1 MVNIVT
7 IKGEGCKLETLSG
20 LATQTNGNVS
30 IVNPENI
37 GDDFSNILKDQV
49 VGLNVKIVIRLPKCL
64 KFRNQLKENLK
75 ESDSVLEKN
84 LANATVDTKISF
96 EYELRSE
103 E

>member
-37 GDDFSNILKDQV
+37 GDDFSNILKD
-49 VGLNVKIVIRLPKCL
+49 
-64 KFRNQLKENLK
+64 
-75 ESDSVLEKN
+75 
-84 LANATVDTKISF
+84 
-96 EYELRSE
+96 
-103 E
+103 